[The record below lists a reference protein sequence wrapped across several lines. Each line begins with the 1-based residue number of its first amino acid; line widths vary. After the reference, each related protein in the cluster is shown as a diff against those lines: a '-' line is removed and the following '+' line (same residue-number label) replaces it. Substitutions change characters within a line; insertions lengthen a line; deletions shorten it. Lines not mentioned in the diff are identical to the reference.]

1 MTQYQRRS
9 VFSTVLI
16 CASTV
21 LISVT
26 GCSYSDLN
34 QMDNTVKSK
43 ATAIVQTP
51 AVQKIVGD
59 YASNGYA
66 TRKQGSDWVGV
77 IVRADG
83 AADIAIKVRARS
95 DVKKPTCQFDA
106 KATLLGQDDAHG
118 IIFQT
123 KINNSNDSMA
133 FFQFK
138 EDTLTIDSQDK
149 YALNY
154 FCSGGGTLAGNY
166 EKLEGNLELN

>member
-1 MTQYQRRS
+1 
-9 VFSTVLI
+9 
-16 CASTV
+16 
-21 LISVT
+21 
-26 GCSYSDLN
+26 
-34 QMDNTVKSK
+34 MDNTVKSK

-133 FFQFK
+133 FFQ
-138 EDTLTIDSQDK
+138 LID
-149 YALNY
+149 LE
-154 FCSGGGTLAGNY
+154 
-166 EKLEGNLELN
+166 EKSYQSLSVIS

>member
-1 MTQYQRRS
+1 MIQYQRRS

-26 GCSYSDLN
+26 GCSYSTVS
-34 QMDNTVKSK
+34 QIDNTVKSK
-43 ATAIVQTP
+43 AVVQTP